1 MKFLFLYNI
10 YPIYLILI
18 IFFFFRKEYKFSFSD
33 VFQISD
39 DTEVLKKMGLV
50 FGLDKG
56 QCTQEDL
63 NQAKSLVPRALQP
76 YITCKFDLFQY
87 YKFALCMFHF

>member
-1 MKFLFLYNI
+1 MILQFYNYVTCVIKFVL
-10 YPIYLILI
+10 
-18 IFFFFRKEYKFSFSD
+18 FRKEYKFCFSD

-50 FGLDKG
+50 YGLDKG
-56 QCTQEDL
+56 QCTPEDV

-76 YITCKFDLFQY
+76 YITCMWELFLDSMLSY
-87 YKFALCMFHF
+87 I

>member
-1 MKFLFLYNI
+1 MFFI
-10 YPIYLILI
+10 Y
-18 IFFFFRKEYKFSFSD
+18 RKEYKFCFSD

-56 QCTQEDL
+56 QCSPEDL

-76 YITCKFDLFQY
+76 YITCELEFY
-87 YKFALCMFHF
+87 